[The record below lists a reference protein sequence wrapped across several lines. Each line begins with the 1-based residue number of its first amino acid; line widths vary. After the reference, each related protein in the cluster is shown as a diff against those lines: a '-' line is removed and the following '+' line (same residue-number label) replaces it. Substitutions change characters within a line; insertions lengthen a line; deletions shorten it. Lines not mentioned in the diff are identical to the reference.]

1 RPHVYPVQQIRQLS
15 YRWCLCWPRS
25 NELQGSITSQYVLGL
40 RATNCRSGEI
50 LDDEQV
56 RAPKK
61 EDVLNA
67 LSGVASNFRTNA
79 GESLA
84 TVKQRAA
91 PIRRCHY
98 TIALGVPC
106 SWFGYFGNLYA
117 PHDHGFIHV
126 AQRCD

>member
-1 RPHVYPVQQIRQLS
+1 MRPGASNSTGGASSLLIRSIYGLTFS
-15 YRWCLCWPRS
+15 LFSKSGNCRIDGVSVGRDPMR
-25 NELQGSITSQYVLGL
+25 GSIARLESQYVLGL

-67 LSGVASNFRTNA
+67 LSGVARNFRTNA

-98 TIALGVPC
+98 TIALSVET
-106 SWFGYFGNLYA
+106 
-117 PHDHGFIHV
+117 V
-126 AQRCD
+126 

>member
-1 RPHVYPVQQIRQLS
+1 MR
-15 YRWCLCWPRS
+15 
-25 NELQGSITSQYVLGL
+25 GSIARLESQYVLGL

-67 LSGVASNFRTNA
+67 LSGVARNFRTNA

-98 TIALGVPC
+98 TIALSVET
-106 SWFGYFGNLYA
+106 
-117 PHDHGFIHV
+117 V
-126 AQRCD
+126 